1 MSSLVGCKK
10 KPHFLVLAGDGINC
24 EQETKLGF
32 ERAKAQVT
40 VMHINEL
47 LSRPKRLRDFQGLAF
62 PGGFSFG
69 DELGSGQVLA
79 IKCKQGLKDEL
90 SQFVE
95 QENPIIGICN
105 GFQTLLKLGLLPFP
119 GEERKVGLAPNREGT
134 FQNYW
139 VKLKPASSKSV
150 CLWTEGLFEKGSTS
164 DFELPLRN
172 REGRIT
178 LLKGIEDQIYDN
190 LLRNGQIPLVY
201 SDKSRPL
208 SLLKHESIAGLCDP
222 KGLIFGLMPHP
233 EAFLF
238 EATHRIHY
246 KTRSKN
252 PTQKGWGQEIFD
264 NIVNFLERS

>member
-1 MSSLVGCKK
+1 MNPLITSKK

-32 ERAKAQVT
+32 EKAKAKT
-40 VMHINEL
+40 TIIHINEL
-47 LSRPKRLRDFQGLAF
+47 LDRPKLLRDYQGLAF

-79 IKCKQGLKDEL
+79 LKCKRGLKDEL
-90 SQFVE
+90 NLFVE
-95 QENPIIGICN
+95 KESPIIGICN

-119 GEERKVGLAPNREGT
+119 GEKREVGLAPNREGT

-139 VKLKPASSKSV
+139 VKLKAPPSKSV
-150 CLWTEGLFEKGSTS
+150 CHWTEGIFDGDESCE
-164 DFELPLRN
+164 FELPLRN

-178 LLKGIEDQIYDN
+178 LKKGSEDKIYNKLLK
-190 LLRNGQIPLVY
+190 NGQIPLQY
-201 SDKSRPL
+201 SDQLRPL
-208 SLLKHESIAGLCDP
+208 AKFQHESIAGLCDP

-233 EAFLF
+233 EASLF

-246 KTRSKN
+246 KKRCKD
-252 PTQKGWGQEIFD
+252 PDQKAWGQKIFD
-264 NIVNFLERS
+264 NIVGHLKRS